1 MADSNKIAVVKV
13 IHPTMG
19 NKEVLVQFEHH
30 KISEIIN
37 ALKRDGLWLPDAF
50 LTYNG
55 VKLDEDFNLEKE
67 GVSSSTQFV
76 IARTPVV
83 SVLSSHGDLSI
94 PEFYRTHWD
103 RKITMNTVSSG
114 CGFRVFLIAE

>member
-50 LTYNG
+50 LTCNG

-76 IARTPVV
+76 I
-83 SVLSSHGDLSI
+83 
-94 PEFYRTHWD
+94 
-103 RKITMNTVSSG
+103 TMNTVSNG
-114 CGFRVFLIAE
+114 CGFRVFLIAEYKSNNVRCTTYLSLVEDV